1 MSHECTGCGAGCGS
15 QKAQEPQKMP
25 LNPLSKVKTVVAV
38 AGGKGG
44 TGKSLV
50 TALLAAEL
58 ARRGNSVA
66 ILDADILNPSI
77 PQLLSMQ
84 GRAIRGDSGLYPAIS
99 QSGIK
104 VMSLQFLMENEGDP
118 VLWPG
123 PITAKA
129 AEQFW
134 ADVIWDEVDSMLIDL
149 PAGSGDVPQTILDN
163 LPLSGVIVVTSP
175 QDMARTATMRAAEM
189 VHALET
195 PLLGLVENYSTLPI
209 AGQNPPPH
217 DIPLLDEV
225 PFDETL
231 AEAALDG
238 QLEAFTHKYLSNT
251 VAAVEAL

>member
-1 MSHECTGCGAGCGS
+1 
-15 QKAQEPQKMP
+15 MP

-38 AGGKGG
+38 ASGKGG

-58 ARRGNSVA
+58 TRRGKTVA

-84 GRAIRGDSGLYPAIS
+84 GWAISGDQGLYPAIS

-104 VMSLQFLMENEGDP
+104 VMSLQLLMETERDP

-134 ADVIWDEVDSMLIDL
+134 SDVIWDEIDLMLIDL
-149 PAGSGDVPQTILDN
+149 PAGSGDVPQTVLEK

-175 QDMARTATMRAAEM
+175 QDMARTATMRAVQMA
-189 VHALET
+189 HALET

-209 AGQNPPPH
+209 AEQNPPPH
-217 DIPLLDEV
+217 DIPVLDEV
-225 PFDETL
+225 PFDEALT
-231 AEAALDG
+231 EAALDG
-238 QLEAFTHKYLSNT
+238 QLEAFAHRYLVNT
-251 VAAVEAL
+251 AAVIEKLG

>member
-1 MSHECTGCGAGCGS
+1 
-15 QKAQEPQKMP
+15 MP
-25 LNPLSKVKTVVAV
+25 LNPLSQVKTVVAI
-38 AGGKGG
+38 ASGKGG

-58 ARRGNSVA
+58 TRREKSVA

-84 GRAIRGDSGLYPAIS
+84 GRAIRGDQGLYPAVS
-99 QSGIK
+99 QSEIK
-104 VMSLQFLMENEGDP
+104 VMSLQLLMENEGDP

-134 ADVIWDEVDSMLIDL
+134 ADVIWDEIDIMLIDL
-149 PAGSGDVPQTILDN
+149 PAGSGDVPQTVLEN

-175 QDMARTATMRAAEM
+175 QDMARAATMRAVQM
-189 VHALET
+189 VHALES
-195 PLLGLVENYSTLPI
+195 PLLGLIENYSTLPI

-217 DIPLLDEV
+217 DIPVLDEV

-231 AEAALDG
+231 AEIAFDG
-238 QLEAFTHKYLSNT
+238 QLEAFAHRYLANT
-251 VAAVEAL
+251 AALIESL